1 MNTKGKATRRT
12 ISWVSGSGYYP
23 PCVLFKVLYARLA
36 RGVCRI
42 SAAAPSAGS
51 CSATPDP
58 ATPSSRPCPP
68 LPQVWN
74 KNVETTDFLVL
85 GSGIAGL
92 SYALA
97 VAEHGSVAVVT
108 KAAADDGCTRYA
120 QGGICAVLDP
130 RDSVAA
136 HVHDTMVAGAWLNCP
151 EAVAAVCSEGP
162 ALVLGLARL
171 GAEFTRA
178 AMAAAGADH
187 VLLDVRHLG
196 RPAIEAH
203 FPTIAARCAAMGLDM
218 AAAPL
223 PVAPAQHYMCG
234 GVRAGLGGET
244 ALPGLWAAGEV
255 ASSGLHGANRLASNS
270 LLEGLRAARDGPAV
284 AAEADSAAERD
295 AAATRRRLR
304 ALMWRCAGIVRR
316 EADMREGLEEE
327 CISLPLVG
335 AAHAIVSLL
344 KSGHAG
350 LCLAG
355 TQPGLLLCLA
365 PKVLEDPAL
374 NPLDASSRPWQSSL
388 LLALRSFGLG
398 PWTAQVPAAEP
409 QEAEAG
415 DGSEVARIYARI
427 LPSKTAPEFESPL
440 PPALRPTLP
449 GYQRR
454 ALRWMLQREGA
465 AATAAKEHGAPPCK
479 RPRADDLHPLWAR
492 VATADGGSLFVN
504 RCTGRLSTASFP
516 TPSPRQVCPESGWS
530 AVSGGILADEMG
542 LGKTVEVLACILA
555 HPYGGPAPDLEAQRG
570 MRQQE
575 ILKHVDTNQVSML
588 VYSGQTPSNMGGDK
602 AGAVVSALDLAGAD
616 IVLTTYD
623 VLRKDAWRVDGP
635 ERRLRHAKKYEVLKT
650 PLTRLHWW
658 RVVLDEAQMVEGA
671 ASRAAELARS
681 LSATHRWCSTGT
693 PLSKGLD
700 DLHGLLAFLGAEPYA
715 QRRWWEALVTRPL
728 AGACAGAADLERGR
742 AWRAALRL
750 LDPASPAGL
759 MWRNTKAHLGAELG
773 VPRQHGHVRRLD
785 LSPIEAHFY
794 ARQHADCLQRAR
806 GALPRAALE
815 PGGSGPEDRLL
826 TAREEKRVL
835 LPLLRLRQAC
845 CHPQVG
851 TGGMRSLALH
861 RVPMSMHDVLDV
873 MISKQRIEAEDAQ
886 RLLLAALNGLAGLQL
901 LAGRPEEAAATYRGV
916 LAAAEANARLGVRAD
931 GLQRLHALHNL
942 QDALRAARDGVPRTL
957 RDDVLTRQAE
967 ELRDAYAAESVAGLA
982 AARVA
987 QGAAAREAEAGA
999 GEGLGDL
1006 RPEEARALEAAWHV
1020 EAVRLIEGAG
1030 QAEVALA
1037 AVRETL
1043 AGGEAY
1049 QRAGAATGG
1058 GLKSNARSDSLN
1070 GLALVLGRELRELND
1085 AREAALAELARLDRA
1100 CDRPGPDLVRLAG
1113 SCARCRAETAVSGA
1127 TCAHCR
1133 LDERFL
1139 RWEAA
1144 ERQLDRL
1151 EAQRRLYLA
1160 SGALGLAQRA
1170 RLYALDELDM
1180 CVGRMRLA
1188 EPGEVLR
1195 PGDELYKLAGAEA
1208 VAVRSVELTHDRA
1221 AAEAALRERLGTLRY
1236 LKTLGRGPDGG
1247 ATGEACPICHDA
1259 LGLQQAMLPCGHR
1272 LCPRC
1277 SVGLAE
1283 HRSAAGGKILCPSCR
1298 ARTQLAEI
1306 AYIDTREDVGGK
1318 EEAGKKARPIKG
1330 SYGTKV

>member
-1 MNTKGKATRRT
+1 MQEHSDGRVADSDDVEDASKVADGRALASVSNSVRAVVAVSPKPQP
-12 ISWVSGSGYYP
+12 WVLGP
-23 PCVLFKVLYARLA
+23 LVLQEAPVASLA
-36 RGVCRI
+36 
-42 SAAAPSAGS
+42 AGS
-51 CSATPDP
+51 SISLSALDDCIVAEVLAEDP
-58 ATPSSRPCPP
+58 EPCP
-68 LPQVWN
+68 
-74 KNVETTDFLVL
+74 
-85 GSGIAGL
+85 
-92 SYALA
+92 
-97 VAEHGSVAVVT
+97 
-108 KAAADDGCTRYA
+108 
-120 QGGICAVLDP
+120 
-130 RDSVAA
+130 
-136 HVHDTMVAGAWLNCP
+136 AWK
-151 EAVAAVCSEGP
+151 
-162 ALVLGLARL
+162 
-171 GAEFTRA
+171 
-178 AMAAAGADH
+178 
-187 VLLDVRHLG
+187 
-196 RPAIEAH
+196 
-203 FPTIAARCAAMGLDM
+203 
-218 AAAPL
+218 
-223 PVAPAQHYMCG
+223 
-234 GVRAGLGGET
+234 
-244 ALPGLWAAGEV
+244 
-255 ASSGLHGANRLASNS
+255 
-270 LLEGLRAARDGPAV
+270 
-284 AAEADSAAERD
+284 
-295 AAATRRRLR
+295 
-304 ALMWRCAGIVRR
+304 
-316 EADMREGLEEE
+316 E

-365 PKVLEDPAL
+365 PKALEDPAL

-398 PWTAQVPAAEP
+398 PWAAQVPAAEP

-427 LPSKTAPEFESPL
+427 LPSKTAPEFEGPL
-440 PPALRPTLP
+440 PPALRTTLP

-516 TPSPRQVCPESGWS
+516 TPSPRQV
-530 AVSGGILADEMG
+530 SGGILADEMG

-570 MRQQE
+570 MRTSIKKERVECPCGARSEAGAPYTLWILCEACNAWMHGQCVGYPRHPPKGPFICGRCQAILSGREMSHPCGATLIVCPQPIMEQWQQE

-967 ELRDAYAAESVAGLA
+967 ELRDAYAAESVAGLT

-1058 GLKSNARSDSLN
+1058 GLKSNARFDSLN

-1139 RWEAA
+1139 RWEVRAFSLSVAGAA
-1144 ERQLDRL
+1144 GVGGEQAALLAQRAALQRVGRGGLGEAAWEGAGEETDPGDARRGPGRVDIARKASGTEVALRALRAALQAAARRLGGAAAARAALALEAAGRQLDRL